1 LLAGCGSEEQ
11 TREPA
16 PKLPPALAERLAADA
31 DAVAARLDADDPCG
45 AAQLAATLQQRTIEA
60 LNRPRAVPDALKDD
74 LGSGVA
80 DVVDRAQTECDSAA
94 PPPAATPPPPSPA
107 TTVDEN
113 DEGDEEGGK
122 RGKGRGKGKGRRK
135 KDG

>member
-1 LLAGCGSEEQ
+1 LLAGCGGAEQ

-80 DVVDRAQTECDSAA
+80 DVVDRAQTECASATPPPA
-94 PPPAATPPPPSPA
+94 PPPPPPAAT
-107 TTVDEN
+107 VDED
-113 DEGDEEGGK
+113 DEEDEEGGN
-122 RGKGRGKGKGRRK
+122 RGKARGKGKGKRK
-135 KDG
+135 RDD